1 MNRKFLYIITGIIV
15 IGGAAYIGLKPDE
28 QISATGAPL
37 ADVSVPQL
45 TPAQSAGEVAF
56 NKNCAACHGQNAAGQ
71 DGVAPP
77 LVHPIYEPSHHGDQA
92 FVMAAQRGFIDE
104 VIMPHSTRRRVAR
117 AFEILKGKKVT
128 GPAKKHD
135 NIPL

>member
-1 MNRKFLYIITGIIV
+1 MNRKFLYIITGVIV

-56 NKNCAACHGQNAAGQ
+56 NENCAACHGQNAVGQ

-92 FVMAAQRGFIDE
+92 FVMAAQRGTRQHHWPFGD
-104 VIMPHSTRRRVAR
+104 MPPVEGITDTEIQSIIVYVR
-117 AFEILKGKKVT
+117 ALQRENGI
-128 GPAKKHD
+128 
-135 NIPL
+135 N